1 MDSRKSVTTE
11 ICAIL
16 CIDTSNF
23 FYRACSLCERTL
35 PEDHP
40 ASRCCIH
47 CANRYATSASAGSK
61 LLFRVLMSIATD
73 EKVFNVICFDRVA
86 RALFGCSADE
96 FWDFARLHPFATAAA
111 NRVLEGE
118 LFRMSLSTPKNDYV
132 GGLGAKRALKRFRKK
147 LQKPT
152 KVLERTVDQGCA
164 GPIKVIL
171 LLDSIGNNCKE
182 INQHWTGCN

>member
-16 CIDTSNF
+16 CIDSSNF

-118 LFRMSLSTPKNDYV
+118 LFRMSLSTPKNGNAQHLRVTSVVPVRSEYRPVIEYV
-132 GGLGAKRALKRFRKK
+132 RQLKAVMK
-147 LQKPT
+147 
-152 KVLERTVDQGCA
+152 
-164 GPIKVIL
+164 
-171 LLDSIGNNCKE
+171 DS
-182 INQHWTGCN
+182 